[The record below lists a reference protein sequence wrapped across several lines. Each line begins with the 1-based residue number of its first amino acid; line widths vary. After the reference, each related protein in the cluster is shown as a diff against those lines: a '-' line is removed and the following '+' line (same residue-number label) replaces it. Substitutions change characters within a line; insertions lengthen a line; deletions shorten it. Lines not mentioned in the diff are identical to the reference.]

1 MSDPTSPANRKA
13 ALLIGRLFELK
24 AADKPPRSI
33 VVLPA
38 GDQLVDQVNP
48 DGAPY
53 KLRVNPSVLS
63 AKRMEAARQLVAR
76 DARQVQPYFDYNH
89 EDKEA
94 SGYPKRFWWK
104 DGLGVMADV
113 EWTQSAVAKITGATP
128 EFQAFSPRIPID
140 EETGEAL
147 GLFLNSGGLVNRP
160 LFGAKTKISVS
171 ADELELVAADPN
183 AVELVSALEEDGEP
197 APQIGTEQRS
207 GDGAVIGRELIGF
220 AVGCG
225 ILAPAERDEWERRM
239 TKDRAGWTRELLAK
253 SPTVLIGKFIK
264 DQAVGATGRSQ
275 RDWKREARELIAQ
288 DPQLKKLAESDPD
301 AAMSRAI
308 ELINARNPQRT

>member
-1 MSDPTSPANRKA
+1 MSDLTSPANPKA

-24 AADKPPRSI
+24 AADKPPRAI

-38 GDQLVDQVNP
+38 GDQQVDQVKP
-48 DGAPY
+48 DGAAY

-113 EWTQSAVAKITGATP
+113 EWTLSAVAKITGAAP

-140 EETGEAL
+140 EETGEAP

-160 LFGAKTKISVS
+160 LFGAKTKLPAS
-171 ADELELVAADPN
+171 ANELELVAADPN
-183 AVELVSALEEDGEP
+183 AVELVSAAEQDDEP
-197 APQIGTEQRS
+197 VPVVIPQQSST
-207 GDGAVIGRELIGF
+207 DDAAIGRELIGF

-225 ILAPAERDEWERRM
+225 ILAPAERGEWERRM

-253 SPTVLIGKFIK
+253 TPTVLLGKFIK
-264 DQAVGATGRSQ
+264 DQTMGAANRSQ

-288 DPQLKKLAESDPD
+288 DPQLKKLAESNLD